1 MKKSLIVL
9 SIFSAFS
16 IFGCATAAKPPRAE
30 ANTRSIDKIR
40 IYQMPLYANMEVKS
54 TKVTATVEGS
64 STEITRLKKLASYEA
79 LKKVNG
85 DVMIEPQYDI
95 DASMGKAKVTV
106 SGYVGV
112 YTSFNNRPYIPEFE
126 VDLVVQNTVQPL
138 NIERP
143 ATITNQTQN
152 IQTISEPVVNEVNG
166 FEAAEPSSAT
176 PSNVESTTI
185 EPATITP
192 AKISPLNESGV
203 E

>member
-9 SIFSAFS
+9 IISI
-16 IFGCATAAKPPRAE
+16 IGCATPPKPPKNM

-64 STEITRLKKLASYEA
+64 STDIIRLKKLASYEA

-95 DASMGKAKVTV
+95 DASIGKAKVTV

-143 ATITNQTQN
+143 TSLTNQTQN
-152 IQTISEPVVNEVNG
+152 VQTTSQPVVNETRGLEVIKP
-166 FEAAEPSSAT
+166 A
-176 PSNVESTTI
+176 NVESSNI
-185 EPATITP
+185 EPSMI
-192 AKISPLNESGV
+192 KPLPTVNESGV